1 MRRVRIWVVGSTA
14 CLVAA
19 AYTGCSDPMQ
29 VMRNQLGGG
38 GASSSGDGGFAADG
52 DGTGAS
58 GDLDGGGNVLIDSG
72 SDPDGGDRDSSRLDP
87 DAGCASET
95 VSGDLKPANLLFV
108 VDRSG
113 SMNCNLPED
122 GQSSENCATNP
133 AKLND
138 SLPSKWELTRT
149 ALGDAFDSLA
159 QSGVPVSVGLTMFP
173 VADTRC
179 DVATSPDVPLA
190 PLDAT
195 HNALLH
201 AILANVVPDGETPFA
216 GATILSHEH
225 LRQQLVDAGTLAG
238 NTFVVLLTDGY
249 ETCALHEIPNMLTVV
264 VPGAFEYFNFRTF
277 VIGAP
282 GSEGARA
289 LLSQVAWA
297 GQTASAPDCN
307 HDGFPD
313 DVGDCHFDMT
323 TSLNFADDLAST
335 LEQIS
340 GTVLTCELDV
350 PTNPTGG
357 GVDLSRVN
365 VDVNEDEYFSTDCS
379 VEGNSG
385 WQYSDD
391 QTRIILCGDACDAA
405 MEQNATVSIVL
416 GCPTRVP
423 E

>member
-1 MRRVRIWVVGSTA
+1 VRRVRIWASGGVA

-19 AYTGCSDPMQ
+19 AYAGCGDPIQ

-38 GASSSGDGGFAADG
+38 GAPGDRDGGFAADG
-52 DGTGAS
+52 NGTGAS
-58 GDLDGGGNVLIDSG
+58 GDQDSGSVLIDSG
-72 SDPDGGDRDSSRLDP
+72 SDPADSGDQDSSRLDP

-95 VSGDLKPANLLFV
+95 VTGDLKPANLLFV

-122 GQSSENCATNP
+122 GQTSENCAVNP
-133 AKLND
+133 TKLND
-138 SLPSKWELTRT
+138 LLPSKWELTRT

-159 QSGVPVSVGLTMFP
+159 QGGVPVSVGLTMFP
-173 VADTRC
+173 VAESRC
-179 DVATSPDVPLA
+179 DVATIPDVPLA

-201 AILANVVPDGETPFA
+201 AVLAGVVPDGETPFA

-225 LRQQLVDAGTLAG
+225 LRQQLVDAGTLTG

-249 ETCALHEIPNMLTVV
+249 ETCAVHELPNMLNVV
-264 VPGAFEYFNFRTF
+264 VPQAYEYFNFRTF

-297 GQTASAPDCN
+297 GQTASDPNCN
-307 HDGFPD
+307 HDGLPE

-350 PTNPTGG
+350 PTNPTGE
-357 GVDLSRVN
+357 GVDLTKVN
-365 VDVNEDEYFSTDCS
+365 VDVNEVGYFSTDCS

-391 QTRIILCGDACDAA
+391 QTRIILCGAACDAA
-405 MEQNATVSIVL
+405 MQENAAVSIVL